1 MCSSSSTDSCPI
13 SALRRSPMVKKST
26 LMWVD
31 RRRLQNQTFSWLIYS
46 VCLRQD
52 IHRKRMEKDL
62 SELQSLIEAHF
73 IQRKKEEEELI
84 ALVNRIVRVLLCS
97 MKYISS
103 YMFGRLCTFVFSHFA
118 GKYCVFI
125 PLTPNKCSHIYK
137 IPLQIFKTRDK
148 LSPHNTIKPS
158 KHRQVQQQWYYFQEK
173 RRAERAE
180 QQRVRAEREKERQA
194 RLAVSSHGLKAFK
207 DGCFSSVWPG
217 GAPCRRRKSARS
229 WRSSARSWMKMPR
242 RRRSSPTWPSS
253 TALHKRSEP
262 EVYRSHMNGLKYE
275 CSI

>member
-1 MCSSSSTDSCPI
+1 MFVCDRTSTGSAWRRICLSCSLWSKLTSSRGRRRKRSSSPSSIESWESFCAAWNTSPHICLDD
-13 SALRRSPMVKKST
+13 SAL
-26 LMWVD
+26 L
-31 RRRLQNQTFSWLIYS
+31 F
-46 VCLRQD
+46 
-52 IHRKRMEKDL
+52 
-62 SELQSLIEAHF
+62 
-73 IQRKKEEEELI
+73 
-84 ALVNRIVRVLLCS
+84 
-97 MKYISS
+97 
-103 YMFGRLCTFVFSHFA
+103 FSHFA

-125 PLTPNKCSHIYK
+125 PLAPNKCSHICK

-148 LSPHNTIKPS
+148 LSPHNTTKPS
-158 KHRQVQQQWYYFQEK
+158 KHRQVQEQWSYLQEK

-217 GAPCRRRKSARS
+217 GAPCRRRRSARNR
-229 WRSSARSWMKMPR
+229 RSSARSWMKMPR

-262 EVYRSHMNGLKYE
+262 VEYRSHVNRLKYE
-275 CSI
+275 CNI